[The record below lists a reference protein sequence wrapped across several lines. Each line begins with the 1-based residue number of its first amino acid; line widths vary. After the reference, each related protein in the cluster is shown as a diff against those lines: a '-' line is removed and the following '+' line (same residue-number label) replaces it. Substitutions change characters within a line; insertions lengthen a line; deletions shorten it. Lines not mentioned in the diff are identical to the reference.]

1 MEENY
6 NGQPEVLPSKPLFNG
21 RTYDYLKF
29 VALVFLPAAAA
40 LYLTLGDLW
49 DFPKVQEVA
58 GTIAAI
64 NTLLGAL
71 LKVSSGQYFNR
82 DDKSFDGVI
91 TIDDSG
97 PKTRVEFQPIFTTDP
112 RDLGKAAMFKVVKK

>member
-1 MEENY
+1 MEEDY
-6 NGQPEVLPSKPLFNG
+6 GQPEVLPSKPLFNG

-29 VALVFLPAAAA
+29 VALVLLPATAA

-64 NTLLGAL
+64 NTLLGAI
-71 LKVSSGQYFNR
+71 LKVSSTQYFKRN
-82 DDKSFDGVI
+82 DKSFDGVI
-91 TIDDSG
+91 VVDDSG
-97 PKTRVEFQPIFTTDP
+97 PKTIVQQQHTVDP
-112 RDLGKAAMFKVVKK
+112 RDLGTVAVMKVVKK